1 MADATAGLDHLFGP
15 ADLDELWTFF
25 ADPWHKK
32 RHHKRRIVNPDTA
45 RLVTSRLRP
54 GGLWR
59 LATDWDDYAHWM
71 LEVLSA
77 EPLLKPVDA
86 GPDGFSPRWPERPVT
101 RYENKGLTAGRTI
114 HDLTWR
120 RVDGS

>member
-1 MADATAGLDHLFGP
+1 
-15 ADLDELWTFF
+15 
-25 ADPWHKK
+25 
-32 RHHKRRIVNPDTA
+32 
-45 RLVTSRLRP
+45 VTSRLRP